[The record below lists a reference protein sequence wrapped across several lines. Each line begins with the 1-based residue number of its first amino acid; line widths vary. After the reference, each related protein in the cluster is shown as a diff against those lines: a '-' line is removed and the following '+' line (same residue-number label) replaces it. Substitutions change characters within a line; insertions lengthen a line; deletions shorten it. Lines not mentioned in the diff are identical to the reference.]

1 MTKSLL
7 PKSETSELASLNK
20 GIAEQRWQNAKTYE
34 KTAPHEYFIK
44 SWNPKLFSRFLKA
57 IELNGKD
64 EIFSLFGHEKMYR
77 YIYLGKYRYW
87 QDGVVLNRT
96 KADKITH
103 KKGVSE
109 QKNEKV

>member
-1 MTKSLL
+1 MPQVLKKPPLS
-7 PKSETSELASLNK
+7 KSELTSLNK

-44 SWNPKLFSRFLKA
+44 SWNPELFSLFLKA
-57 IELNGKD
+57 IKINGKD

-87 QDGVVLNRT
+87 QDGVVLNREP
-96 KADKITH
+96 I
-103 KKGVSE
+103 KKE
-109 QKNEKV
+109 